1 MKIGGFQKTT
11 LVDYPGKVASII
23 FTGSCNMRC
32 GYCYNADLACGRVSG
47 TNPDVVLAQLES
59 RKKYVDAVVIT
70 GGEPTI
76 WPDLPAFLER
86 LKKKGFSVK
95 LDTNGLMPERLAYIF
110 QNRLADYVAMDVKA
124 PYRKYA
130 EITGVLMDPE
140 KIRQSIELI
149 KFSGMDYEFR
159 TTVAPGLTKVDLDE
173 IALQIAPA
181 QKWFLQPFQPSP
193 AILDPDVLKLPWLTV
208 DQIQSVAEENA
219 HRFQTCL
226 VRGT

>member
-11 LVDYPGKVASII
+11 LVDYPGKVASIV
-23 FTGSCNMRC
+23 FAASCNMRC
-32 GYCYNADLACGRVSG
+32 GYCYNADLACGKVTG
-47 TNPDVVLAQLES
+47 ANPDVVLAQLET

-76 WPDLPAFLER
+76 WPDLPAFMEK
-86 LKKKGFSVK
+86 LKAKGFSVK
-95 LDTNGLMPERLAYIF
+95 LDTNGLMPERLEYVF

-130 EITGVLMDPE
+130 EIAGVLLDPD
-140 KIRQSIELI
+140 KIRESIELI
-149 KFSGMDYEFR
+149 KFSGIDYEFR
-159 TTVAPGLTKVDLDE
+159 TTVAPGLTEEDLGE

-181 QKWFLQPFQPSP
+181 KRWFLQPFQPSP
-193 AILDPDVLKLPWLTV
+193 TIMDPAILKQPWLTTE
-208 DQIQSVAEENA
+208 QIQAVATKNA
-219 HRFQTCL
+219 HRFQTCQ